1 VLSHAYARL
10 NGGAGASFVCSARVE
25 QCVSPGRTGEF
36 QSASALPKGTEMSV
50 CSVRELDALAD
61 FSREKAQP
69 SQECRV
75 RSVNVGGSDRESIK
89 DVPLG

>member
-1 VLSHAYARL
+1 MLSHAYARL

-25 QCVSPGRTGEF
+25 HCVSPGRTGEF

-61 FSREKAQP
+61 FPREKAQR
-69 SQECRV
+69 QECRV

-89 DVPLG
+89 DAPLG